1 MTKRTFFGIIL
12 LVAGLLKLAD
22 MWDIL
27 NWEWLWSQPWTE
39 YIAPVLLIYL
49 GGDLI
54 FNGFRHNHDQWLER
68 PVPVGEDGKRIC
80 CSTKYG
86 GDAYVYHGET
96 FRGAKL
102 DASFGGIRLDLREAV
117 INEDEEIDIHTFFGG
132 VEIFVPKTVNVIV
145 QSHSF
150 IGGVG
155 DETDKNIKTDAKNL
169 HIVASNFFGGVS
181 IKN

>member
-1 MTKRTFFGIIL
+1 MTKRTFFGIIF

-22 MWDIL
+22 MWNIL
-27 NWEWLWSQPWTE
+27 NWDWLWSQPWTN
-39 YIAPVLLIYL
+39 YIAPALLIYL
-49 GGDLI
+49 GCDLI
-54 FNGFRHNHDQWLER
+54 FNSFRHNHDQWLER

-80 CSTKYG
+80 CSTNYG
-86 GDAYVYHGET
+86 GDSYVYHGET

-155 DETDKNIKTDAKNL
+155 DETDKGIKPEAKNL

-181 IKN
+181 VRN